1 MRSEA
6 GFFFTSG
13 VALLQR
19 KKFLLTNY
27 FSMTKKLLVLLTL
40 TSLATA
46 CRKDKEQPTID
57 FGPKDGYSPR
67 YGNNLPAGQDDPTDW
82 THDATWNA
90 TEQDLFS
97 TLGVAL
103 GGSPTQ
109 VGTWYSSAYPNP
121 VVAGGT
127 GNFTVLPTTGSQS
140 TTVPTTVR
148 AQLVVVDTRYKVLN
162 TFDVPAGKGT
172 TVALSFPTAKYPASN
187 LYRVYYVVYEP
198 TQKTV
203 YYRGHGDVKI
213 EN

>member
-1 MRSEA
+1 MA
-6 GFFFTSG
+6 
-13 VALLQR
+13 
-19 KKFLLTNY
+19 
-27 FSMTKKLLVLLTL
+27 KKLLLLLAL

-46 CRKDKEQPTID
+46 CRKDNDEPTID
-57 FGPKDGYSPR
+57 FGPNNGFTMR
-67 YGNNLPAGQDDPTDW
+67 TGTNLPTGQTDPTDW

-90 TEQDLFS
+90 TEQGFFS

-121 VVAGGT
+121 VVAGGR

-148 AQLVVVDTRYKVLN
+148 AQLVVVDARYKVLD
-162 TFDVPAGKGT
+162 TFDAPAGQAV
-172 TVALSFPTAKYPASN
+172 TVDLAFPAAKYLAGN

-203 YYRGHGDVKI
+203 YYRGHGDVKV